1 MFNYV
6 DYNTLTDSLEAYRV
20 KNQGRTFTRSEAV
33 TDLIEIGFN
42 RNCASKI
49 VAQCFHK
56 SKRCLVKN
64 YDYRLP
70 DAPISKE
77 TVQSLCK
84 LANDPNIRYS
94 DTEREEAER
103 EQFIRKLIADGY
115 TVERPKKKYSATLT
129 GQVLSGDITDQ
140 LKGGYVV
147 FIKEK

>member
-1 MFNYV
+1 MKFFT
-6 DYNTLTDSLEAYRV
+6 DYNELSDKLERFRIA
-20 KNQGRTFTRSEAV
+20 NTGRTFTRSEAV
-33 TDLIEIGFN
+33 TDLIELGFN
-42 RNCASKI
+42 KNCASKI

-94 DTEREEAER
+94 DTERTEAEK
-103 EQFIRKLIADGY
+103 EQFIRKLIAEGY

-147 FIKEK
+147 FLKEK

>member
-20 KNQGRTFTRSEAV
+20 KNQGRTLTRSEAI

-42 RNCASKI
+42 RNAASKI
-49 VAQCFHK
+49 VAQCLHK

-77 TVQSLCK
+77 TVKSLCK

-115 TVERPKKKYSATLT
+115 TVERPKKQYSATLT
-129 GQVLSGDITDQ
+129 GQVLSGDITEQ

-147 FIKEK
+147 FLKEK

>member
-33 TDLIEIGFN
+33 TDLIEIGFK

-94 DTEREEAER
+94 ATEREEAER